1 MTSLQEFLFSRVPA
15 KVTTNVNTARGGGVS
30 LDGTHCLRFQKCR
43 NEDELLEFS
52 IDQIALTKTAEGD
65 ERPYLQGISTSI
77 GPQQATLVD
86 HLKWP

>member
-15 KVTTNVNTARGGGVS
+15 KVTINVRAARSEGGK
-30 LDGTHCLRFQKCR
+30 LDETLCPWFQKCR
-43 NEDELLEFS
+43 NENELLGLS
-52 IDQIALTKTAEGD
+52 VDQIALTETAEGD

-86 HLKWP
+86 HLK